1 MKNLYHCFLTVSLSL
16 SLLFSVLAQKQPS
29 KDEMFQQIAKLT
41 NTKKAEDQAKAYQM
55 SKEFLAQYGK
65 DNDDKVKKIRDYM
78 QKYRL
83 NEFNKALDDIRL
95 ADALK
100 FGQDILADEPENS
113 YVTMNLA
120 YVGYEA
126 FNKKQDKSFSQ
137 ESVSFARRT
146 LALFEAGK
154 TPNQIAP
161 FKDLAEV
168 NALMYYVI
176 GTFTLDTD
184 IKEAARNFYKST
196 QFESQIKKNSYP
208 YYVIAFYYERQYEN
222 AVQNFKTKHGNKTV
236 IDETMKADQEA
247 MNKIIDR
254 MLDAYA
260 RAVKLAETETN
271 PSKDSW
277 KQRLTQ
283 IYQFRKGSDAG
294 INDLLNS
301 ILTTPM
307 PEPN

>member
-1 MKNLYHCFLTVSLSL
+1 VFPIS
-16 SLLFSVLAQKQPS
+16 AQKQPS

-55 SKEFLAQYGK
+55 SKDFLAQYGK
-65 DNDDKVKKIRDYM
+65 ENDDKVKKIRDYV

-83 NEFNKALDDIRL
+83 NEFNKALDDVRL

-100 FGQDILADEPENS
+100 FGQDILADEPENP

-137 ESVSFARRT
+137 QSVSFAKRT
-146 LALFEAGK
+146 LDLLEAGK

-176 GTFTLDTD
+176 GTFSLDTD

-208 YYVIAFYYERQYEN
+208 YYVIAVYYERQYET
-222 AVQNFKTKHGNKTV
+222 AVQNFRTKHGSKTAV
-236 IDETMKADQEA
+236 DEAMKADQEA

-271 PSKDSW
+271 PLKDSW

-294 INDLLNS
+294 MNDLLNS
-301 ILTTPM
+301 ILNTPM